1 MQGRHGPVVRSNNAL
16 RLLRWHEG
24 CACPIADSV
33 LRENLV
39 IAILHE
45 RVALA
50 SAGPGLS
57 HLGRCAF
64 MAEPE
69 QSLAKS
75 KRHGAKSTHFIVE
88 VQKGNLVVSLPS
100 GRFRAV
106 YYKAAGR
113 PHLILRERSK
123 TDDHELLADA
133 FQAAVAKARELG
145 WIT

>member
-1 MQGRHGPVVRSNNAL
+1 LKPHFGWLSTPFQTINAMS
-16 RLLRWHEG
+16 G
-24 CACPIADSV
+24 T
-33 LRENLV
+33 V

-64 MAEPE
+64 IAEPE
-69 QSLAKS
+69 QSGPLAKS

-145 WIT
+145 WIV

>member
-1 MQGRHGPVVRSNNAL
+1 MARGVRVPNRRFSVKGEFGHRNPPRAGCFGKCRSRSKPPGPV
-16 RLLRWHEG
+16 RLYG
-24 CACPIADSV
+24 K
-33 LRENLV
+33 
-39 IAILHE
+39 
-45 RVALA
+45 
-50 SAGPGLS
+50 
-57 HLGRCAF
+57 
-64 MAEPE
+64 PE

-145 WIT
+145 WIV

>member
-1 MQGRHGPVVRSNNAL
+1 
-16 RLLRWHEG
+16 
-24 CACPIADSV
+24 
-33 LRENLV
+33 
-39 IAILHE
+39 
-45 RVALA
+45 
-50 SAGPGLS
+50 
-57 HLGRCAF
+57 
-64 MAEPE
+64 
-69 QSLAKS
+69 LAKS

-145 WIT
+145 WIV